1 MDNPIKLQCQNML
14 NVLND
19 VKKFREQRDG
29 IVKGTISIQN
39 KDAEI
44 KKINDNVRLNLEK
57 INQANSII
65 FNLINGA
72 SVTQKTI
79 QAIPTVPK
87 PAIPQPMKSIAV
99 PQPASV
105 PKPAAVK
112 QAVPVVENKPQP
124 VILSPEL
131 ASQKFKRLSEN
142 QKDKYIKDLNIDFYQ
157 LEDFLKYQK
166 NKENIKTEIKKE
178 DYTLYTPKDEAVLAN
193 KYAKKYADELI
204 RDHPGWFEMLF
215 TQYKKVNM
223 QYLSRSYVSM
233 IIFYSVCS
241 IPAAFIFMIFMK
253 FFFTSL
259 FSVSWAIV
267 ILLTFL
273 LPVIILIGAYF
284 YPGSLIEDR
293 AKNIKNEL
301 PFALIHMSA
310 VAGSGAHPISIF
322 ELLAESNDYPELK
335 KEIRKVLNY
344 VNLFGYNLSTALRN
358 TATTTPSN
366 ELKELLNGMVST
378 IETGGDLK
386 SYLKSKAETALNG
399 YRMDRKKKVEALGTY
414 SEIYTSILIASPL
427 LMVVTLAIMNSI
439 TGSIGGMSIST
450 VAYLGV
456 GLGLPLLNVGFIVF
470 LKMQTGEM

>member
-1 MDNPIKLQCQNML
+1 MRRRMDNPIKLQCQNML
-14 NVLND
+14 NLLND

-29 IVKGTISIQN
+29 ITKGAISVKDKN
-39 KDAEI
+39 AEI
-44 KKINDNVRLNLEK
+44 KKINENVRLNLEK
-57 INQANSII
+57 INQANSVI

-72 SVTQKTI
+72 AVTQKTI
-79 QAIPTVPK
+79 QAIPTV
-87 PAIPQPMKSIAV
+87 
-99 PQPASV
+99 SV
-105 PKPAAVK
+105 PKPVPKPVSIPKPSVK
-112 QAVPVVENKPQP
+112 QAVPVAVARPA

-131 ASQKFKRLSEN
+131 ASQKFRRLSEN
-142 QKDKYIKDLNIDFYQ
+142 QKEKYIKELNIDFYE
-157 LEDFLKYQK
+157 LEDFLKNQK
-166 NKENIKTEIKKE
+166 SKKSVKREIKKE

-193 KYAKKYADELI
+193 KYAKKYADQLI
-204 RDHPGWFEMLF
+204 REHPSWFEMLF

-233 IIFYSVCS
+233 IIFYSVCA
-241 IPAAFIFMIFMK
+241 IPAAFIFMLFMK
-253 FFFTSL
+253 FFFSSL
-259 FSVSWAIV
+259 FSVSWAVV

-273 LPVIILIGAYF
+273 LPVIVLIGAYF

-293 AKNIKNEL
+293 AKNIRNEL

-322 ELLAESNDYPELK
+322 ELLVESDDYPELK

-358 TATTTPSN
+358 TAATTPSN

-456 GLGLPLLNVGFIVF
+456 CLGLPLLNVGFIVF
-470 LKMQTGEM
+470 LKIQTGEM

>member
-1 MDNPIKLQCQNML
+1 MDNPIKLQCQSML
-14 NVLND
+14 NLLND
-19 VKKFREQRDG
+19 VKKFREQRDA
-29 IVKGTISIQN
+29 IAKGSIPVQN

-44 KKINDNVRLNLEK
+44 KKINENVRLNLEK
-57 INQANSII
+57 INQANSVI

-72 SVTQKTI
+72 GITQKTI

-87 PAIPQPMKSIAV
+87 P
-99 PQPASV
+99 V
-105 PKPAAVK
+105 PKPAIPKPASIPKPRTPAVK
-112 QAVPVVENKPQP
+112 QAIPAAAARQA

-131 ASQKFKRLSEN
+131 ASQKFRRLSEN
-142 QKDKYIKDLNIDFYQ
+142 QKERYIKELNIDFYE
-157 LEDFLKYQK
+157 LEDFLKGQK
-166 NKENIKTEIKKE
+166 SRKSTKGEIKKE

-193 KYAKKYADELI
+193 KYAKKYADQLI
-204 RDHPGWFEMLF
+204 REHPSWFEMLF

-241 IPAAFIFMIFMK
+241 IPAAFIFMLFMK
-253 FFFTSL
+253 FFFSSL

-273 LPVIILIGAYF
+273 LPVIVLIGAYF

-293 AKNIKNEL
+293 AKNIRNEL

-322 ELLAESNDYPELK
+322 ELLVESDDYPELK

-358 TATTTPSN
+358 TAATTPSN

-450 VAYLGV
+450 VSYLGV
-456 GLGLPLLNVGFIVF
+456 CLGLPLLNIGFIVF